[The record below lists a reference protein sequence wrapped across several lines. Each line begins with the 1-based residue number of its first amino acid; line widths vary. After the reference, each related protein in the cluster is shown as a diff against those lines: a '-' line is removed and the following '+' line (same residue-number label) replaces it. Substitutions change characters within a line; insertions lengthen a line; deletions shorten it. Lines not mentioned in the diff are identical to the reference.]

1 MFPLSRNIKIYEI
14 FKRDGTHLL
23 LSEINLQKNFKL
35 PRPDPEYKAQ
45 TQQIIGYS
53 NHLFSFCNSKS
64 VLYKGNKNNSTS
76 V

>member
-1 MFPLSRNIKIYEI
+1 MRFSKGMELIYSIRNKPP
-14 FKRDGTHLL
+14 
-23 LSEINLQKNFKL
+23 KNFKL
-35 PRPDPEYKAQ
+35 PRPDPEYKSQ

-53 NHLFSFCNSKS
+53 NHLLSFCNSKS